1 MEDVKKTQLTRRVLV
16 GALLSTCFTVSISF
30 AATQGAIGQTSV
42 GSVSI
47 SVTIPETVQF
57 LANNVS
63 DPLLSA
69 GGYVCLSV
77 LDRNSAKRYTYYRIE
92 DSNESSNLLRLKNL
106 QELPKKKITECS
118 AEERTVYASEIANS
132 NVTVLMFVP
141 E

>member
-118 AEERTVYASEIANS
+118 AEERIVYASEIANS